1 MKESPLILALDM
13 ESIDEMWKI
22 LDIVGDKVRQ
32 IKIGHRLFALGGKE
46 LLRKLNERWKV
57 FLDFKLHDIPSVIA
71 LAVRT
76 LADEGVWAL
85 TLHTAGGRKML
96 EEAVKERE
104 RSGGGMLLLGVTIL
118 TSLSKEDWEELAP
131 GASFERA
138 LLARAKMCYECGLNG
153 LVCSAKDLP
162 LFKEGFG
169 KELLKVVPGIR
180 LNGGLD
186 DQARTATPKEAIL
199 NGADFIVVGR
209 SITKAEDPREAVE
222 RIEREIEEARALRGG
237 PKLLFPI

>member
-1 MKESPLILALDM
+1 MKDSPLILALDM
-13 ESIDEMWKI
+13 ETLEEMWKV
-22 LDIVGDKVRQ
+22 LDIVGDKVKQ
-32 IKIGHRLFALGGKE
+32 IKIGHRLFALGGRD

-57 FLDFKLHDIPSVIA
+57 FLDFKLHDIPSVVA

-96 EEAVKERE
+96 EEAVRERE
-104 RSGGGMLLLGVTIL
+104 KSGGKMLLLGVTIL

-131 GASFERA
+131 GASFEDA
-138 LLARAKMCYECGLNG
+138 LLARAKICYECGLNG

-169 KELLKVVPGIR
+169 KKLLKVVPGIR
-180 LNGGLD
+180 INGGVD

-209 SITKAEDPREAVE
+209 SITKAKDPREAID
-222 RIEREIEEARALRGG
+222 RIEREIEEGDLKRGK